1 MIFIQAI
8 LLLVVAPFALIFIG
22 LLWLWLG
29 HKLLACLMGR

>member
-8 LLLVVAPFALIFIG
+8 LFLTVAPFLLIVVG

-29 HKLLACLMGR
+29 HRLLACILGR